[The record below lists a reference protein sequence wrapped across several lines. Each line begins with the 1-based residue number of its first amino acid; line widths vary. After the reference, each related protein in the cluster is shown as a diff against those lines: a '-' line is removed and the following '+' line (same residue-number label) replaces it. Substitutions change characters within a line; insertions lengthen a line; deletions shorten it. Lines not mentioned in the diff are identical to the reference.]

1 LGWFHINR
9 IVLFSTAQACSS
21 IPCEQLDHIK
31 RNLNDAL
38 NVFPDESFA
47 DAVSDSDAASINRD
61 EKLVQEVD
69 EDLEDEYDEDILEIE
84 IDDTEAHISEF
95 IQNYEIVPPKPLPL
109 TVDRSIELDSPNG
122 TTKESS
128 NGLLIL
134 GELSSSVDAEP
145 KKQGKTKDDFTGQEE
160 IRSLDPKDN
169 ESNSIPE
176 IGTLSSNILSAND
189 LQNTNRLS
197 SAELEQLLSTLTSTF
212 TEMGQFANEIKDK
225 IANEIQQQ
233 LAAAVATTAKNVS
246 GEVMIDS
253 SQGKISIILQNFTVL
268 NRLLLMSYFVPT
280 LAEPPEGLYEP
291 ITLPESISENVNKKI
306 AKYKRLAAKKQQ
318 KISRHKSPE
327 NRALLKISKELSSS
341 PSPASSRADLSRED
355 LSVPATSDT
364 NNEEAISASSSA
376 SESAKPTTLPSYV
389 DAEIE
394 ITGSEVVDE
403 IQSESE
409 DSSGKQIPSDYQ
421 VISLERDEE
430 EYDSGSDSVSY
441 EDEEVDEEELEGES
455 EAEESEEDVGSSEE
469 VEQLSRNDE
478 ESKGI
483 DYEEVEISHS
493 SDYDLYSNKD
503 TDKMVINS
511 AEANISF
518 ATPTADIIFD
528 DVSSP

>member
-1 LGWFHINR
+1 M
-9 IVLFSTAQACSS
+9 
-21 IPCEQLDHIK
+21 
-31 RNLNDAL
+31 
-38 NVFPDESFA
+38 
-47 DAVSDSDAASINRD
+47 SD
-61 EKLVQEVD
+61 
-69 EDLEDEYDEDILEIE
+69 
-84 IDDTEAHISEF
+84 
-95 IQNYEIVPPKPLPL
+95 
-109 TVDRSIELDSPNG
+109 
-122 TTKESS
+122 
-128 NGLLIL
+128 
-134 GELSSSVDAEP
+134 
-145 KKQGKTKDDFTGQEE
+145 
-160 IRSLDPKDN
+160 
-169 ESNSIPE
+169 
-176 IGTLSSNILSAND
+176 
-189 LQNTNRLS
+189 
-197 SAELEQLLSTLTSTF
+197 
-212 TEMGQFANEIKDK
+212 
-225 IANEIQQQ
+225 
-233 LAAAVATTAKNVS
+233 
-246 GEVMIDS
+246 
-253 SQGKISIILQNFTVL
+253 
-268 NRLLLMSYFVPT
+268 FVPT

-318 KISRHKSPE
+318 KSSRHKSPE
-327 NRALLKISKELSSS
+327 NRALLKLSKELSSS

-355 LSVPATSDT
+355 LSVPATSNT

-478 ESKGI
+478 ESRGI